1 MKFWNWL
8 KSLFTKKTEVVETP
22 KPIDSKGWQQAWSDH
37 LRKIINVEEFSK
49 ASDIKRLRADWD
61 ELSVNG
67 KLDALVEFFK
77 ALAYYESSY
86 NPRCQT
92 VDVGV
97 KDNKSTWSIG
107 LLQLSVIDQSNLNIR
122 MGLDFETLQNP
133 ENNLSLGVAIMVNQ
147 IKKRGK
153 VFIPKGET
161 GNPGVYWATLNPGN
175 KYDKSDKI
183 IAAANAIKEQKKDE
197 TLPTKPVSNETP
209 WMDIAKGELGV
220 KEKRGGENPRIIA
233 YHAATTLKA
242 TEDEIAW
249 CSSFVSWCLERAGI
263 ESTKS
268 AWARSYLNWG
278 IKLDH
283 PKYGCIVVFSRGTDS
298 GHVAFYLS
306 EGTDFVRVLGGNQS
320 DSVCET
326 SYPKSRILGY
336 RWPKN

>member
-8 KSLFTKKTEVVETP
+8 KSLFTKKNKVKESP
-22 KPIDSKGWQQAWSDH
+22 KPIESKGWQTAWSDH
-37 LRKIINVEEFSK
+37 LRTIIDPAEFSK
-49 ASDIKRLRADWD
+49 ASDIKKLRSDWD
-61 ELSVNG
+61 QLSHDSKIEV
-67 KLDALVEFFK
+67 LVEFFK

-86 NPRCQT
+86 NPNCQT
-92 VDVGV
+92 VDVGI

-122 MGLDFETLQNP
+122 MGFDFDALLVP

-153 VFIPKGET
+153 IFIPKGET

-175 KYDKSDKI
+175 KFDKSEKI
-183 IAAANAIKEQKKDE
+183 IAAVNANKEQKPAE

-220 KEKRGGENPRIIA
+220 KEKRGGENPRIIS
-233 YHAATTLKA
+233 YHAVTTLKS
-242 TEDEIAW
+242 TEDEVPW
-249 CSSFVSWCLERAGI
+249 CSSFVSWCLERSGI

-278 IKLDH
+278 KKLER
-283 PKYGCIVVFSRGTDS
+283 PKYGCVVVFSRGTDS

-306 EGTDFVRVLGGNQS
+306 EGTDFVTVIGGNQS

-326 SYPKSRILGY
+326 SYPKSRVLGY

>member
-8 KSLFTKKTEVVETP
+8 KSLFTKKSTVVETP

-49 ASDIKRLRADWD
+49 ASDIKKLRPDWD
-61 ELSVNG
+61 ELSVGG

-153 VFIPKGET
+153 IFIAKGEK
-161 GNPGVYWATLNPGN
+161 GNPSAYWNPIIIGS
-175 KYDKSDKI
+175 KDDKIEKI
-183 IAAANAIKEQKKDE
+183 IAAVNVNKEQKKDE

-209 WMDIAKGELGV
+209 WMTIVEAELGV
-220 KEKRGGENPRIIA
+220 SESKNPKRVIE
-233 YHAATTLKA
+233 YHQATTLKA
-242 TEDEIAW
+242 KDVATPW
-249 CSSFVSWCLERAGI
+249 CSSFCNWVLQQAGYKT
-263 ESTKS
+263 TKS
-268 AWARSYLNWG
+268 AWARDWL
-278 IKLDH
+278 
-283 PKYGCIVVFSRGTDS
+283 KYGDVADKQRGCIMVFERNAPGGDS
-298 GHVAFYLS
+298 HVGFYTGKETLT
-306 EGTDFVRVLGGNQS
+306 GYLVIGGNQS
-320 DSVCET
+320 NQVCVKE
-326 SYPKSRILGY
+326 YPKKDLLGC
-336 RWPKN
+336 RWPV